1 MSSKANSGNHG
12 HNFAL
17 DGIIAESWVDNFVSG
32 GDTHGMKKFHWMQI
46 ALVEEIISYGVK
58 ITAMKANKAADI
70 FQKTYI
76 SAGMN
81 PTTLSQDEDTNEL
94 QTHNELAV
102 YYEGPAAQGA
112 EIFLK
117 FDKPV
122 KTKYIFLQA
131 SLATEGRWGFS
142 EVEVMTGEYWLSYCT
157 NDDPLEGIEDFNK
170 GSVSKFIKNI
180 STSRFSQPNNYSF
193 WTCQQDG

>member
-1 MSSKANSGNHG
+1 
-12 HNFAL
+12 
-17 DGIIAESWVDNFVSG
+17 
-32 GDTHGMKKFHWMQI
+32 
-46 ALVEEIISYGVK
+46 
-58 ITAMKANKAADI
+58 MKANKAADI

-94 QTHNELAV
+94 QTHNELSV
-102 YYEGPAAQGA
+102 YYEGPAAKGA

-131 SLATEGRWGFS
+131 SLATDGRWGFS

-157 NDDPLEGIEDFNK
+157 DDDPLDGIEEFNK
-170 GSVSKFIKNI
+170 ASVRIFLE
-180 STSRFSQPNNYSF
+180 T
-193 WTCQQDG
+193 